1 MGLPS
6 AFALSLLFGVE
17 KLGFMKLFAVS
28 FDRLRFLAL
37 LAATYAVYWLVA
49 EYKWPRLLVLLTSS
63 LVFYAA
69 EVAHN
74 PKVNSVLDAFIY
86 CSTCLSV
93 GYGDI
98 FAMTP
103 IGKMVGTYLMTI
115 GPALSGATLDG
126 PKGEKVD
133 DVVEKEILATLKPC

>member
-1 MGLPS
+1 
-6 AFALSLLFGVE
+6 V
-17 KLGFMKLFAVS
+17 
-28 FDRLRFLAL
+28 
-37 LAATYAVYWLVA
+37 
-49 EYKWPRLLVLLTSS
+49 
-63 LVFYAA
+63 
-69 EVAHN
+69 
-74 PKVNSVLDAFIY
+74 Y

-126 PKGEKVD
+126 PHGEKVD
-133 DVVEKEILATLKPC
+133 DVVEKEILATLQEILRRMPEK